1 MKSAAVYFLVILL
14 SLSALSFNPS
24 SKHMGEARPSDTL
37 EIPTARRGLAS
48 DHSNAPRT
56 YKLEQQEGRLPNF
69 SEKSLNLASESVKRL
84 APQGEVV
91 KKISTTVDKLQEN
104 CDAIEALLKQRIEE
118 NDRRKSKRTST
129 SRHSNGRRTR

>member
-24 SKHMGEARPSDTL
+24 SKHMGEAYPSDTL
-37 EIPTARRGLAS
+37 DTPTARRGLAS
-48 DHSNAPRT
+48 DHSNIPQT
-56 YKLEQQEGRLPNF
+56 YRLEQQEGRLPNF
-69 SEKSLNLASESVKRL
+69 SEKSLNFASESVKGL

-91 KKISTTVDKLQEN
+91 KKMSTTVDELQEN

-129 SRHSNGRRTR
+129 SRHSN